1 MMNIEIE
8 LHAYKDESPSQYA
21 DRLGIFYTS
30 KVSDEHKKKLGQ
42 FFTPVAISKF
52 MSEFAIVNKEKIK
65 ILDPGCGI
73 GILSIALAEV
83 IAEKN
88 GFVKTIDLVAFE
100 SDVEI
105 LSLAEKS
112 FDYLAIW
119 LQKKGINFTYFLC
132 KNDFILHNSHILN
145 DKKNINESYDLVISN
160 PPYFKL
166 SKKDNRAKAAEAV
179 IFGQPNIYTIF
190 LLISVKLVNSTG
202 QLIFITPRSFCSGSY
217 FRLFRE
223 IFFSSINIQRIHLF
237 NSRKDAFKRDNV
249 LQENIIIN
257 AFTKNNIK
265 ENQLEMPLQID
276 HEIIISN
283 SIGLEDIS
291 ICRKKKYFWKDLI
304 ELNSF
309 QKILHLP
316 STDRD
321 ENVIKL
327 FKTWKGSLGLYD
339 LNISTGRVV
348 SFRNEDFIS
357 EKNSKNTVPLIWMH
371 NVEPMKFNWPLN
383 KIYKGKIK
391 NQYIINSKN
400 SESKLIENRNYVLLR
415 RFSSK
420 DDSKRLIA
428 APYFQKYILNKDFIG
443 VENHLNYIYH
453 KNRNLDD
460 IEIFGIAAILNSK
473 LFDIY
478 FRTFNGNI
486 NVSATELRDFPLPD
500 YELIKLLGKTIVENN
515 KNKVKYE
522 IDSLLLKVFNLSI
535 EL

>member
-1 MMNIEIE
+1 MNIEIDE
-8 LHAYKDESPSQYA
+8 LNAFMDESPSHYA
-21 DRLGIFYTS
+21 DRLGIYYTS
-30 KVSDEHKKKLGQ
+30 TVSEEHKKKLGQ
-42 FFTPVAISKF
+42 FFTPIAISKF
-52 MSEFAIVNKEKIK
+52 MSDFAIVKKEKVK

-73 GILSIALAEV
+73 GILSVSLAEV
-83 IAEKN
+83 IAEN
-88 GFVKTIDLVAFE
+88 NDFVKSIDLVAFE
-100 SDVEI
+100 SDVQI
-105 LSLAEKS
+105 LFLAEKC
-112 FDYLAIW
+112 FDYLALW
-119 LQKKGINFTYFLC
+119 LQTKGIDFTYFLC

-145 DKKNINESYDLVISN
+145 DRKIKNESYDLVISN

-166 SKKDNRAKAAEAV
+166 PKNDIRAKAADSV
-179 IFGQPNIYTIF
+179 IFGQTNIYTIF
-190 LLISVKLVNSTG
+190 LLISVKLLNSTG

-223 IFFSSINIQRIHLF
+223 IFFSSISIQRIHLF
-237 NSRKDAFKRDNV
+237 NSRNNAFKRDNV
-249 LQENIIIN
+249 LQENIIVN
-257 AFTKNNIK
+257 AFAKDNI
-265 ENQLEMPLQID
+265 EVNQLEMPLQMD
-276 HEIIISN
+276 HQIIISSSLGIN
-283 SIGLEDIS
+283 DIN
-291 ICRKKKYFWKDLI
+291 ICRKKKYLWKDLI

-309 QKILHLP
+309 QKVLHLP

-327 FKTWKGSLGLYD
+327 FKTWKGSFGLYN

-357 EKNSKNTVPLIWMH
+357 GKNSRNTVPLIWMH

-383 KIYKGKIK
+383 SIHKGKIK
-391 NQYIINSKN
+391 NQYILNKNESK
-400 SESKLIENRNYVLLR
+400 SKLIENKNYVLLR

-420 DDSKRLIA
+420 DDTKRLIA

-453 KNRNLDD
+453 KNRDLDE
-460 IEIFGIAAILNSK
+460 IEIVGIAAILNSK

-500 YELIKLLGKTIVENN
+500 YELIKLLGKTIMENN
-515 KNKVKYE
+515 KNKIKYE
-522 IDSLLLKVFNLSI
+522 IDSLLLEVFNLSI